1 MSWHAPQVSP
11 TDLDT
16 AVLCQV
22 PRAQFPFA
30 MLSNDG
36 RKCGLPGAS
45 FGHLAGP
52 DGVAVALLA
61 AGGGFGT
68 AVASRIFQVLPSR
81 TSTPVQ

>member
-1 MSWHAPQVSP
+1 MSWHALQVSP

-22 PRAQFPFA
+22 PGAQFPFA

-36 RKCGLPGAS
+36 RKYGGAR

-68 AVASRIFQVLPSR
+68 AVASRIFQVPPSR